1 MAHESFPQLKLVFE
15 EYKNVSGRT
24 IEQALE
30 AELSG
35 ELLDAMLA
43 IGKCFKLTNI
53 ILLIKNMLTPQDED
67 PCSAARHVTF
77 KSLPVGQWG

>member
-1 MAHESFPQLKLVFE
+1 MAHESFPQLRLIFE

-35 ELLDAMLA
+35 ELLEAMLG
-43 IGKCFKLTNI
+43 IGEWIVWN
-53 ILLIKNMLTPQDED
+53 
-67 PCSAARHVTF
+67 
-77 KSLPVGQWG
+77 SLHRAESLRS

>member
-1 MAHESFPQLKLVFE
+1 MAHESFPQLRLIFE

-35 ELLDAMLA
+35 ELLEA
-43 IGKCFKLTNI
+43 ILGI
-53 ILLIKNMLTPQDED
+53 GEWIVWD
-67 PCSAARHVTF
+67 
-77 KSLPVGQWG
+77 SLHGAESWRS